1 MVPLGLRV
9 SVINVN
15 TTKQAEPPD
24 MDVDRIS
31 QTTPDGEPLDAT
43 KILRSILVVDDSAAQ
58 RRLMTTTL
66 RRRGYRVQEAA
77 SGQEALALSKTSP
90 FDLVISDWMMPEM
103 DCLALCRHLRDI
115 QTDDYL
121 YFILLTSKNEKAEIA
136 TGLDAGADDFLVKP
150 VNGTELDARI
160 RAGARVVALHRAIV
174 QKSDIANK
182 ALLELRSVY
191 SEIERDLRQAKVLQQ
206 SLLRTKDAQIGP
218 AHVCMMLEACGHVGG
233 DLVGFFPI
241 STAELGVFALDV
253 SGHGISAALL
263 TARLAGLLSGTTPGQ
278 NLAIAEDANG
288 RPVARNLGQVMGDMN
303 ALMLREMETDH
314 YATLFLAVLNM
325 RTGWL
330 SAAQAGHPAGLLL
343 REKGRVQRLGTG
355 GLPIGLIEGAEFSSF
370 RARMRPGDRL
380 LLTSDGITE
389 ASGAGGVMF
398 ETAGLARWVQS
409 NSDLETAEVLPKLV
423 EDTRRFS
430 GRARFEDDVSA
441 LVLDFQRKGRGADL
455 TQTPMA
461 HEFPDEMPI
470 AFVA

>member
-1 MVPLGLRV
+1 MNESMTKPVEVPR
-9 SVINVN
+9 
-15 TTKQAEPPD
+15 
-24 MDVDRIS
+24 MDVGRVAHAS
-31 QTTPDGEPLDAT
+31 PDAGAFDAT

-58 RRLMTTTL
+58 RRLLSMTL

-77 SGQEALALSKTSP
+77 SGQEAVALSQTSP

-103 DCLALCRHLRDI
+103 DGLALCGHLRDS

-174 QKSDIANK
+174 QKSDLANK
-182 ALLELRSVY
+182 ALSELRSVY
-191 SEIERDLRQAKVLQQ
+191 GEIERDLRQAKVLQQ
-206 SLLRTKDAQIGP
+206 SLLRTTDAQIGP
-218 AHVCMMLEACGHVGG
+218 ARVGLTLEARGHVGG

-241 STAELGVFALDV
+241 STDELGVFALDV

-288 RPVARNLGQVMGDMN
+288 APVARDLGQVMGDMN

-314 YATLFLAVLNM
+314 YATLFLAVLNL

-330 SAAQAGHPAGLLL
+330 SAAQAGHPAGLIL
-343 REKGRVQRLGTG
+343 RDKGRVQRLGTG
-355 GLPIGLIEGAEFSSF
+355 GLPIGLIETAEFTSF

-389 ASGAGGVMF
+389 ASGEGGIMF
-398 ETAGLARWVQS
+398 ETAGLARWMQS
-409 NSDLETAEVLPKLV
+409 NSELETAEVLPKLV

-441 LVLDFQRKGRGADL
+441 LVLDFHRKGREADL
-455 TQTPMA
+455 THTPPA
-461 HEFPDEMPI
+461 RKCPEEMPI
-470 AFVA
+470 SFVA